1 MQVKRFLN
9 YAPTVGAAALN
20 VCLSSIVLHL
30 ILSRVDH
37 FCPEGVI
44 GLATC
49 AVLFQSCY
57 WEVYCKTKWMRL
69 GMFTFTTVHAIALF
83 ARDAAVKFSD
93 GTWETLTVNLLFV
106 ALTTAALLL
115 IKSLCDRN

>member
-1 MQVKRFLN
+1 
-9 YAPTVGAAALN
+9 
-20 VCLSSIVLHL
+20 
-30 ILSRVDH
+30 
-37 FCPEGVI
+37 
-44 GLATC
+44 
-49 AVLFQSCY
+49 
-57 WEVYCKTKWMRL
+57 MRL

-83 ARDAAVKFSD
+83 ARDAAVKFCD